1 MNYIRR
7 FLFIIFGLDRYLR
20 IIRTAYFPIF
30 KTGLLR
36 RNQVYDWHYFVK
48 NLIRKGDVII
58 DIGANMGYYSFIFSR
73 LVGNS
78 GKVYSVEPVPPLVK
92 QLRKQ
97 LMRQKNVRILPFA
110 LGDKKGKV
118 LLSMPKEFPDKGY
131 PHHGLFS
138 IREDH
143 TFTSDKFVFHSTQ
156 CKGSEVFADVDRIDY
171 IKCDVEG
178 YEKIILE
185 DMKPLLIKLQPMVQV
200 EIRDKN
206 FLPLLNFFKR
216 LGYKAYKLK
225 DGTLIKLEDLS
236 LHQQHYFDTLFV
248 PPRHFVRIRPF
259 INENPADRCLSQPI
273 KQSDLQTNP

>member
-7 FLFIIFGLDRYLR
+7 FLFVIFGLDGYLR

-30 KTGLLR
+30 KAGLLR

-58 DIGANMGYYSFIFSR
+58 DIGANMGYYSFIFSW
-73 LVGNS
+73 LAGNS

-92 QLRKQ
+92 QLKKQ
-97 LMRQKNVRILPFA
+97 LIKQKNVSILPFA
-110 LGDKKGKV
+110 LGNKKGRV
-118 LLSMPKEFPDKGY
+118 HLSMPEGFPEKGY

-138 IREDH
+138 IREDRH
-143 TFTSDKFVFHSTQ
+143 FTSNKFVFHSTQ

-185 DMKPLLIKLQPMVQV
+185 DIKPLLIGLQPMVQV
-200 EIRDKN
+200 EIRDEN
-206 FLPLLNFFKR
+206 FLQLLNFFKG

-225 DGTLIKLEDLS
+225 ENSLIKLEDLPF
-236 LHQQHYFDTLFV
+236 HQQNHFDTLFV
-248 PPRHFVRIRPF
+248 PTRHFGRIRPF
-259 INENPADRCLSQPI
+259 IKENHRDHHSSQPV
-273 KQSDLQTNP
+273 KQSNLQPNP